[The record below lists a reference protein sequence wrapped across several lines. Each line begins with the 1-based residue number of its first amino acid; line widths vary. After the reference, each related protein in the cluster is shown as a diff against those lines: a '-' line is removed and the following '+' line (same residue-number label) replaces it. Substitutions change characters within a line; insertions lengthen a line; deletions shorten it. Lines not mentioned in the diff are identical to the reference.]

1 MAKNR
6 KATKKFQKKQLK
18 PTIEKRRKVQK
29 FKKSVDRRQFKKKLS
44 GNDTTKNTNNKKESE
59 LSEKLQTEQKLSD
72 SDDEL
77 GLKEIND
84 LALSDSSEET
94 SEEDDI
100 ENFQISD
107 GSEDDGSE
115 ESDVIKDQNN
125 NRQPKSHQQK
135 KQKQSVQKDVFE
147 LKKQLEELKDKDP
160 EFHKYLI
167 ENDQELIE
175 FDVSDFDSDSG
186 SEKDYSD
193 EDDIEENNVDIK
205 KSESNNM
212 ELDSENEGDEE
223 EEKAALREAGLDD
236 DYDESVPELTSEM
249 INKWILSMT
258 ESNALSA
265 THELVLAFRA
275 AAHINEDESVQSFSY
290 RISDPLV
297 FNNLMVVGLKHIPDV
312 FDHHLGAKGS
322 DARNPKLI
330 CAHRKWK
337 SIQNLVKSFL
347 NSVIYILKQLT
358 EKDTLFFIIK
368 ESEKLIPYYSCFP
381 KLAGQYLKVLLQHW
395 GTSEDK
401 VRVVA
406 FINIRKLALTAPS
419 PFIDL
424 CLKGIYSTF
433 VQFCK
438 ETSVFTISSINLMS
452 NCAVEIYGL
461 DFKRSY
467 QSAFGYI
474 RQLAIHLRNSM
485 NMKSEE
491 TFSAVYNWQYIHCIE
506 LWSKVLATYCDEQ
519 SVATTGKSP
528 LQDLIYPFVQVCI
541 GVIKLNPSAQYFP
554 LQFHCMR
561 ALIHLTQKTGTFI
574 PLAPYLF
581 EILHSAEVCRNAK
594 PSTSKPLDF
603 TICLKAPK
611 SYLRTT
617 VYQDGVCEE
626 LTELLLEYY
635 ASFCLSIAFPELIIP
650 AVSQIKR
657 FIKVSKNFKTNK
669 KFQQLVLKLEENGK
683 FIERHRKNV
692 EFGPGDI
699 EKAKSFL
706 RDVSKDST
714 PLGSYANTLKK
725 LKEQRR
731 KLMETN

>member
-18 PTIEKRRKVQK
+18 QTIEKRRNVQK

-44 GNDTTKNTNNKKESE
+44 ATKNSENKKESE
-59 LSEKLQTEQKLSD
+59 LSENLQTEQKLSD

-84 LALSDSSEET
+84 LALSDSSKETLEE
-94 SEEDDI
+94 EGI

-107 GSEDDGSE
+107 GSE
-115 ESDVIKDQNN
+115 ESDVINDSKDQN
-125 NRQPKSHQQK
+125 NRQPKSH
-135 KQKQSVQKDVFE
+135 KQKLSLQKDVLE
-147 LKKQLEELKDKDP
+147 LKKQLEELKEKDP
-160 EFHKYLI
+160 KFHKYLI

-186 SEKDYSD
+186 SEKDYSN
-193 EDDIEENNVDIK
+193 EESIEENNADIK
-205 KSESNNM
+205 EAESNNM
-212 ELDSENEGDEE
+212 ELDSENEDVDDEEE

-236 DYDESVPELTSEM
+236 DYNERVPELTSEM
-249 INKWILSMT
+249 IDKWILAMT
-258 ESNALSA
+258 ESNSLSA
-265 THELVLAFRA
+265 THALVLAFRA
-275 AAHINEDESVQSFSY
+275 AAHINEDEAVQSFAY
-290 RISDPLV
+290 RVSDPLV

-312 FDHHLGAKGS
+312 FDHHLRAKDSG
-322 DARNPKLI
+322 NPKSI

-337 SIQNLVKSFL
+337 SMQTLVKSFL
-347 NSVIYILKQLT
+347 NSVIFILKQLT

-433 VQFCK
+433 VQYCK
-438 ETSVFTISSINLMS
+438 ETSVFTITSINLMS
-452 NCAVEIYGL
+452 NCAVEIFGL

-519 SVATTGKSP
+519 SVASTGQSS
-528 LQDLIYPFVQVCI
+528 LQELIYPFVQVCI
-541 GVIKLNPSAQYFP
+541 G
-554 LQFHCMR
+554 
-561 ALIHLTQKTGTFI
+561 TGTFI

-603 TICLKAPK
+603 TIYLKAPK

-650 AVSQIKR
+650 AVFQIKR
-657 FIKVSKNFKTNK
+657 FIKASKNFKINK

-683 FIERHRKNV
+683 FIEQHRKNV

-714 PLGSYANTLKK
+714 PLGSYANTLRK